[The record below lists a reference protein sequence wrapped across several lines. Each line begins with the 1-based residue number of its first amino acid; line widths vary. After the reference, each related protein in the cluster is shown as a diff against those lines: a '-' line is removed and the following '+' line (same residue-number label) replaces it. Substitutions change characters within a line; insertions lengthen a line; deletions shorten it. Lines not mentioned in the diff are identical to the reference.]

1 MRWTARR
8 LGSCRLLSLS
18 WPILLLL
25 ASAGLSLQPAHAL
38 ETCPVN
44 PFQAFQE
51 PTSCIV
57 TSNETSHTIVQGVVT
72 AAETPE
78 AALPTLTDTT
88 TENSRNQ
95 DDRTLSTPASV
106 AVTATTTTLND
117 TSTATTSTSTPASTS
132 QVAKEDVWTEIDDSI
147 GLSWTPELEAEY
159 EKAHRDFELHTQAA
173 AASPPTISVHLEEAA
188 EPQDKDT
195 SIPEFPSYAE
205 WKERHIA
212 ANIVAGNQAAKEG
225 RENRLSKE
233 KASRKNNSN
242 LDGKSPNKSHASEEE
257 SPLLDNTEDLWTAQH
272 RPSTSGEEGSK
283 DLTPHR
289 ERIFHPVPHAG
300 TGDPLLDPLIALR
313 DRTNYA
319 SFDCS
324 ATLIRSSKSTKF
336 ASAILSS
343 KKDRYMLTPCAEK
356 EKYVIVELCDEIQI
370 DNIVLANLEFFS
382 SMFKIFRVSG
392 GTAYPESA
400 GTWNEI
406 GTFRASN
413 ARGMQV
419 RRRQR

>member
-1 MRWTARR
+1 MRWTSRQ
-8 LGSCRLLSLS
+8 LGLCRLLSLS
-18 WPILLLL
+18 WLILLLL
-25 ASAGLSLQPAHAL
+25 ASAGLAWQPAHAH

-51 PTSCIV
+51 PTSCV
-57 TSNETSHTIVQGVVT
+57 VLSNKTSHTIVQDVVNVT
-72 AAETPE
+72 ETPE
-78 AALPTLTDTT
+78 AASPTLTDAT
-88 TENSRNQ
+88 TEDSRTQ
-95 DDRTLSTPASV
+95 DDRTSSTPASV
-106 AVTATTTTLND
+106 AD
-117 TSTATTSTSTPASTS
+117 TATTSASSDPSSATTSTGTPASTS
-132 QVAKEDVWTEIDDSI
+132 HVAKEDVWTEIDDSI

-159 EKAHRDFELHTQAA
+159 EKAHRDFELHTQAT
-173 AASPPTISVHLEEAA
+173 AASPPSFSVHSEEVA
-188 EPQDKDT
+188 EPQHKDT

-233 KASRKNNSN
+233 KGSRNNGSN
-242 LDGKSPNKSHASEEE
+242 LDGKLPDKSHASEQE
-257 SPLLDNTEDLWTAQH
+257 SPLLDSTEDLWTAQDG
-272 RPSTSGEEGSK
+272 PSTSGEEGST
-283 DLTPHR
+283 DITPHR

-382 SMFKIFRVSG
+382 SMFKMFRVSG

-419 RRRQR
+419 RETQR